1 MKKKKKKKKPLD
13 KHYLKKMWAEDVFE
27 NRKKKEKDSNFTQLK
42 DTEQPVSRRLGHS
55 SAKPNL

>member
-1 MKKKKKKKKPLD
+1 
-13 KHYLKKMWAEDVFE
+13 MWAEDVFE